1 MAKKSLSEL
10 YPSASK
16 IIRKYESVKQS
27 GNPHLEPYYDEL
39 GKKWTVGFGRT
50 LRDDQIKGLSEAEI
64 KKKYRMTAERA
75 EADIDK
81 QIQTSLE
88 GIEYL
93 KTQLPEGVSLNK
105 GEIES
110 LIPLIQNA
118 GLGNIKELNSG
129 KPTKAIT
136 ALREGNKKKF
146 MYELFD
152 PNEGIVSAGGAK
164 QLGLQRR
171 RLEEGSIAKVYE
183 GGEFNRKSGGRIMN
197 QTQLNYNKQR
207 FI

>member
-50 LRDDQIKGLSEAEI
+50 LRDDQIKGLTDDQI
-64 KKKYRMTAERA
+64 KEKYTMTKERA

>member
-118 GLGNIKELNSG
+118 GLGNIKKLNSG

-183 GGEFNRKSGGRIMN
+183 GGEFNRKTGGRIMN

>member
-50 LRDDQIKGLSEAEI
+50 LSNAQIKGLTDDQIK
-64 KKKYRMTAERA
+64 KKYTMTKEKA

-88 GIEYL
+88 GIKDL
-93 KTQLPEGVSLNK
+93 SSRLPKDVSFSS
-105 GEIES
+105 GEVEA
-110 LIPLIQNA
+110 LIPLIQNV
-118 GLGNIKELNSG
+118 GITKIKAQG
-129 KPTKAIT
+129 VKAME
-136 ALREGNKKKF
+136 ALRQGNKKEFRKQL
-146 MYELFD
+146 YD
-152 PNEGIVSAGGAK
+152 INEGFVKAGGAK

-183 GGEFNRKSGGRIMN
+183 GGEFARKTGGMVMR
-197 QTQLNYNKQR
+197 NYYDYEPR
-207 FI
+207 SI

>member
-50 LRDDQIKGLSEAEI
+50 LRDDQIKGLSEADI